1 MSDTKGSAQRI
12 TAAERRAK
20 VVALRRQRLSFE
32 QIGHELRVTRQRA
45 WAIYQ
50 DAVASVPVADVELHR
65 LEMLEQLDEAERAVL
80 AVLHANHVMVS
91 NGHVVSEI
99 VDHFPLF
106 DEATGEP
113 HPKGGEPIYGDPL
126 TDHGPILD
134 AARTLVALQ
143 ARKAKL
149 VGADAAVKTEL
160 NQTITSYQVDLGDGD
175 AAKAALT

>member
-1 MSDTKGSAQRI
+1 MSDTVGSPQRI
-12 TAAERRAK
+12 GAAERRAK

-32 QIGHELRVTRQRA
+32 QIGHELGVTRQRA

-65 LEMLEQLDEAERAVL
+65 LEMLEQLDEAEAAVL
-80 AVLHANHVMVS
+80 KVLHANHVVVS

-99 VDHFPLF
+99 VDQHPLT
-106 DEATGEP
+106 DAEGNP
-113 HPKGGEPIYGDPL
+113 HPKAGEPIYGDPL
-126 TDHGPILD
+126 IDHGPILD

-143 ARKAKL
+143 ARRAKL
-149 VGADAAVKTEL
+149 TGSDAAVKTEL

>member
-1 MSDTKGSAQRI
+1 MSDTAGSPQRI
-12 TAAERRAK
+12 NAAERRAK

-32 QIGHELRVTRQRA
+32 AIGQELGVTRQRA
-45 WAIYQ
+45 WTIYQ

-80 AVLHANHVMVS
+80 AVLHANHIVVS

-99 VDHFPLF
+99 VGHHPLF
-106 DEATGEP
+106 TDEGEA
-113 HPKGGEPIYGDPL
+113 HPQAGEPIYGEPL
-126 TDHGPILD
+126 TDHGPVLD
-134 AARTLVALQ
+134 AARTLVAIQ